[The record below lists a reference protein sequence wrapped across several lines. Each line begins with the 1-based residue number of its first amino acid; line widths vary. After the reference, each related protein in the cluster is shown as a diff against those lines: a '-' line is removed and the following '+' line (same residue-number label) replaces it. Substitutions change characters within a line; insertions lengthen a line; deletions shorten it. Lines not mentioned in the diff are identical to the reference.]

1 MSRRSLITGIVT
13 TVLIL
18 AGLAIYF
25 TLSGSESDGA
35 GPEAASASDM
45 SRYRAGGLEVGI
57 TTDPAT
63 PRVGDNRL
71 VVELRTP
78 DGEPV
83 SDVAIEA
90 YAEMPAMGAMP
101 AMRAPAD
108 LVESAPGRYEGTMN
122 LSMRGEWPLTLT
134 FESPAGQPVRLQFDL
149 ATDRADMPIAAGG
162 APIDGAS
169 QPAASA
175 DAGGMPRYRAG
186 DLVIAAD
193 IEPRTAR
200 VGENRLILEV
210 RDEDGNPV
218 SDIDVDAFAQMPAMG
233 AMPAMRAPA
242 DLEQVA
248 PGRYEGSMNL
258 SMRGEWPLT
267 IAIDHPEGQEDQR
280 LQFDLATDREGLTI
294 AAGGAPVGGG
304 PAAADA
310 ANAVTIDNRRR
321 QMIGVE
327 TGEATHRNLTKVI
340 RAVGEVTYD
349 ERLLSHISL
358 KFDGY
363 IGDLKADYVGTPV
376 KEGQVL
382 FTVYSPELL
391 AAQQEYLETLKRRRD
406 GAADDPVIRAS
417 RQRLRLWDMA
427 PSEIEALEAR
437 GVPQDYVPIYAPRT
451 GTLVE
456 RNIADGSAAPEGQT
470 LLTIADLST
479 VWVDAEVFEADLELV
494 QAGMAATVTLPYLPG
509 QAYPATVEYVYPCL
523 QGDSRTGRVRLSLA
537 NPEGTLKPD
546 MYAEVALEADL
557 GHRLTVP
564 EEAIIV
570 AGDSRVVFVDLG
582 GGRLNPV
589 RIKTGRRAQG
599 YVEVLEGLSMGDTVV
614 TSGNFL
620 IAAETRL
627 KTGIQQW

>member
-1 MSRRSLITGIVT
+1 MSRWTMIAGAGIAALIVAGI
-13 TVLIL
+13 
-18 AGLAIYF
+18 AIYVVM
-25 TLSGSESDGA
+25 TGSEPDAA
-35 GPEAASASDM
+35 GPKAAAASDM
-45 SRYRAGGLEVGI
+45 PRYRAGGMEVGI
-57 TTDPAT
+57 TTVPAT

-71 VVELRTP
+71 IVELRTP

-90 YAEMPAMGAMP
+90 YAE
-101 AMRAPAD
+101 
-108 LVESAPGRYEGTMN
+108 
-122 LSMRGEWPLTLT
+122 
-134 FESPAGQPVRLQFDL
+134 
-149 ATDRADMPIAAGG
+149 
-162 APIDGAS
+162 
-169 QPAASA
+169 
-175 DAGGMPRYRAG
+175 
-186 DLVIAAD
+186 
-193 IEPRTAR
+193 
-200 VGENRLILEV
+200 
-210 RDEDGNPV
+210 
-218 SDIDVDAFAQMPAMG
+218 MPAMG

-304 PAAADA
+304 PAAVDA

-327 TGEATHRNLTKVI
+327 TGEVTHRNLTKVI

-349 ERLLSHISL
+349 ERLLSHITL

-376 KEGQVL
+376 EQGQVL

-391 AAQQEYLETLKRRRD
+391 AAQQEYLETLKRSQD
-406 GAADDPVIRAS
+406 GGADDPMIRAA
-417 RQRLRLWDMA
+417 RQRLRLWDVA
-427 PSEIEALEAR
+427 AKDIEALERR
-437 GVPQDYVPIYAPRT
+437 GTPEDYVPIYAPRT

-456 RNIADGSAAPEGQT
+456 RNIADGGAARTGEN
-470 LLTIADLST
+470 LLTIADLSK

-494 QAGMAATVTLPYLPG
+494 HAGMRATVTLPYLPG
-509 QAYPATVEYVYPCL
+509 RVYPATVDYVYPTL
-523 QGDSRTGRVRLSLA
+523 SGDSRTGHIRLSLD
-537 NPEGTLKPD
+537 NPEGVLKPE
-546 MYAEVALEADL
+546 MYAEVSLKADL
-557 GHRLTVP
+557 GHHLTVP
-564 EEAIIV
+564 EQAIIV

-582 GGRLNPV
+582 DGRLNPV

-599 YVEVLEGLSMGDTVV
+599 YVEVLDGLSPGDTVV

-627 KTGIQQW
+627 KTGIEQW